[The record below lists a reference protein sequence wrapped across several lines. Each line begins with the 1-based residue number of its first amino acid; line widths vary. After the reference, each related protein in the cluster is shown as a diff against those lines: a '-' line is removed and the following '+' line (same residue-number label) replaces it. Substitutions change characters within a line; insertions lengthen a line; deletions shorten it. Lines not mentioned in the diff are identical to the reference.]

1 MGGLKHIRSTLL
13 ENYPSVYT
21 FLVKCAQESGSKKRS
36 RDLAVLLHNYE
47 GHFFHRVLQ
56 EGLIEVLES
65 CGYVIIHDAVFV
77 PESKAEKALQVAKK
91 AALDWFG
98 DDQMFSL

>member
-1 MGGLKHIRSTLL
+1 MQK
-13 ENYPSVYT
+13 
-21 FLVKCAQESGSKKRS
+21 
-36 RDLAVLLHNYE
+36 YE

-56 EGLIEVLES
+56 EGLKEVLKG

-77 PESKAEKALQVAKK
+77 PESKAHEALQVAKK
-91 AALDWFG
+91 EALDWFG